1 MTPAI
6 ILDVLIAAILL
17 TAILRSSWRGLFLS
31 LSGVIVL
38 ILTIIGANLGAKA
51 LTQPVA
57 DWATP
62 KIEEKIAAKVEK
74 TLEDRTQEQG
84 RTLEELLPDSLRN
97 LLNRTGLMENLRGA
111 LERQA
116 ESTIAATAR
125 AIAAAVA
132 RELVESFAY
141 AILYVLL
148 FLALGAVLH
157 VASLGISML
166 LRLPLLSSANTLGG
180 ALLGLL
186 EGMIVVWLLIWLIP
200 HFGVVA
206 LQRLH
211 NLRIERVLS
220 HGSQRLPRVIKHLTG
235 AVRHQNAAQP
245 RLLHHRH
252 GGGHILLIQSVQPRQ
267 RVHHHG
273 DAPLHG
279 SLLGTEHQILADQ
292 QGVCIQQKQHR
303 RNDGDVAQA
312 EFQLQTAPESSALIL

>member
-62 KIEEKIAAKVEK
+62 KIEEKIAVKVEK

-157 VASLGISML
+157 VASLGTSMQ

-200 HFGVVA
+200 HFGVE
-206 LQRLH
+206 LPTENTYL
-211 NLRIERVLS
+211 LRFF
-220 HGSQRLPRVIKHLTG
+220 T
-235 AVRHQNAAQP
+235 AV
-245 RLLHHRH
+245 
-252 GGGHILLIQSVQPRQ
+252 G
-267 RVHHHG
+267 
-273 DAPLHG
+273 PL
-279 SLLGTEHQILADQ
+279 SLL
-292 QGVCIQQKQHR
+292 
-303 RNDGDVAQA
+303 
-312 EFQLQTAPESSALIL
+312 SSL

>member
-38 ILTIIGANLGAKA
+38 LLTIVGANLGAKA

-62 KIEEKIAAKVEK
+62 KIEEKIAARVEK

-200 HFGVVA
+200 HFGVE
-206 LQRLH
+206 LPTENTYL
-211 NLRIERVLS
+211 LRFF
-220 HGSQRLPRVIKHLTG
+220 T
-235 AVRHQNAAQP
+235 AV
-245 RLLHHRH
+245 
-252 GGGHILLIQSVQPRQ
+252 G
-267 RVHHHG
+267 
-273 DAPLHG
+273 PL
-279 SLLGTEHQILADQ
+279 SLL
-292 QGVCIQQKQHR
+292 
-303 RNDGDVAQA
+303 
-312 EFQLQTAPESSALIL
+312 SSL

>member
-62 KIEEKIAAKVEK
+62 KIEEKIAVKVEK

-180 ALLGLL
+180 ALQVLL

-200 HFGVVA
+200 HFGVE
-206 LQRLH
+206 LPTENTYL
-211 NLRIERVLS
+211 LRFF
-220 HGSQRLPRVIKHLTG
+220 T
-235 AVRHQNAAQP
+235 AV
-245 RLLHHRH
+245 
-252 GGGHILLIQSVQPRQ
+252 G
-267 RVHHHG
+267 
-273 DAPLHG
+273 PL
-279 SLLGTEHQILADQ
+279 SLL
-292 QGVCIQQKQHR
+292 
-303 RNDGDVAQA
+303 
-312 EFQLQTAPESSALIL
+312 SSL

>member
-62 KIEEKIAAKVEK
+62 KIEEKIAARVEK

-125 AIAAAVA
+125 ASAAAVA

-141 AILYVLL
+141 AMLYVLL

-200 HFGVVA
+200 HFGVE
-206 LQRLH
+206 LPTENTYL
-211 NLRIERVLS
+211 LRFF
-220 HGSQRLPRVIKHLTG
+220 T
-235 AVRHQNAAQP
+235 AV
-245 RLLHHRH
+245 
-252 GGGHILLIQSVQPRQ
+252 G
-267 RVHHHG
+267 
-273 DAPLHG
+273 PL
-279 SLLGTEHQILADQ
+279 SLL
-292 QGVCIQQKQHR
+292 
-303 RNDGDVAQA
+303 
-312 EFQLQTAPESSALIL
+312 SSL

>member
-62 KIEEKIAAKVEK
+62 KIEEKIAVKVEK

-132 RELVESFAY
+132 RELV
-141 AILYVLL
+141 
-148 FLALGAVLH
+148 
-157 VASLGISML
+157 
-166 LRLPLLSSANTLGG
+166 
-180 ALLGLL
+180 
-186 EGMIVVWLLIWLIP
+186 
-200 HFGVVA
+200 
-206 LQRLH
+206 
-211 NLRIERVLS
+211 
-220 HGSQRLPRVIKHLTG
+220 
-235 AVRHQNAAQP
+235 
-245 RLLHHRH
+245 
-252 GGGHILLIQSVQPRQ
+252 
-267 RVHHHG
+267 
-273 DAPLHG
+273 
-279 SLLGTEHQILADQ
+279 
-292 QGVCIQQKQHR
+292 
-303 RNDGDVAQA
+303 
-312 EFQLQTAPESSALIL
+312 